1 MSNRLVR
8 KGKNIVVPQSAF
20 GVCLWKMPDG
30 GFISDGDGNYMCAEG
45 FVGSRKVET
54 QMAEAA
60 DYWAGK
66 DNGGKPH
73 WVDSARKVSSE
84 ERKEQEGRLGDGE
97 LPDPL
102 EDAIIEV
109 APHRG

>member
-66 DNGGKPH
+66 
-73 WVDSARKVSSE
+73 RCT
-84 ERKEQEGRLGDGE
+84 
-97 LPDPL
+97 
-102 EDAIIEV
+102 
-109 APHRG
+109 